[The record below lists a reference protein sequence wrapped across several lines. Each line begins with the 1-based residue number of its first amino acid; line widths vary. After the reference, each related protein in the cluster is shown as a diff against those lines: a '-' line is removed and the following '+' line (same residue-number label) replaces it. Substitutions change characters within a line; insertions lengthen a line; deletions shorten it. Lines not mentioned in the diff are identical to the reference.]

1 MGIVFHLPDAGRILH
16 QKFIPL
22 TAESMFQF
30 NLNPTQDFMTNGV
43 VANDEF
49 VSTVD
54 GPPVVKSFR
63 NMTIQAGHTVRPTNR
78 CKGMYLYIA
87 GDLIIDGELTM
98 TARGAKGPGKYVGID
113 PRLGVFI
120 NSEDIFTAKG
130 FAVIHPTG
138 GAGAPT
144 RTISS
149 GNQTTYVADGYAGS
163 PGINGACGGGGG
175 GGCAHRQAGYSTGG
189 AGSAGT
195 SFSGGA
201 GGGGAASAARTLFA
215 DSGQPNGGSGGNG
228 RCDTIDMYARPRAA
242 GGGAGNPGGIGHR
255 LCPPAGHPKYFDYA
269 AYSGENG
276 TGGLL
281 ILVVHGDIIFGPAGK
296 ITSNGS
302 GGGKGHNASGGGSGG
317 GAIHIFHKGIITDPT
332 KIQAQ
337 GGAGA
342 TSAVTTPYARG
353 GTGGAGSIVI
363 TKI

>member
-1 MGIVFHLPDAGRILH
+1 MQYLLELPDAGSKLI
-16 QKFIPL
+16 QKFYDDIP
-22 TAESMFQF
+22 AE
-30 NLNPTQDFMTNGV
+30 GV
-43 VANDEF
+43 FTFPMATEEFISTGVTSTDEF
-49 VSTVD
+49 PSVLD
-54 GPPVVKSFR
+54 GDPVVKSFR

-98 TARGAKGPGKYVGID
+98 TARGANAPGKFVGID
-113 PRLGVFI
+113 PRRGVFI
-120 NSEDIFTAKG
+120 NSEDIFTALG
-130 FAVIHPTG
+130 LAVIQPTG

-144 RTISS
+144 RRIGS
-149 GNQTTYVADGYAGS
+149 GNDNTYGADGYAGS

-201 GGGGAASAARTLFA
+201 GGGGATAAARTVTA
-215 DSGQPNGGSGGNG
+215 GSGQPNGGSGGNG
-228 RCDTIDMYARPRAA
+228 RCDTIDVYSRPQAA
-242 GGGAGNPGGIGHR
+242 GGGAGNPGG
-255 LCPPAGHPKYFDYA
+255 AGQRMAPSNYS

-342 TSAVTTPYARG
+342 TSAVSTPYARG
-353 GTGGAGSIVI
+353 GNGGAGSIVI
-363 TKI
+363 TKF